1 MTRRRLVRPAA
12 LAGAVAALVASSAA
26 LTRAQ
31 AAPVASAR
39 QQVTAVEAGRSLFV
53 TGCSSCHGLDGGG
66 TRRGPDLTHAG
77 AASADFYLSTGRMP
91 LADPGDQPVRAVR
104 ARDVLLWVKRQPRWK
119 GPSTAQ
125 AVLKAGF
132 EVVDYFETRAAD
144 DLTRLGPGPTDVP
157 ARVLAAARL
166 GRTRLLDNVAV

>member
-1 MTRRRLVRPAA
+1 MAARVSADESLKRTA
-12 LAGAVAALVASSAA
+12 LAIA
-26 LTRAQ
+26 
-31 AAPVASAR
+31 
-39 QQVTAVEAGRSLFV
+39 
-53 TGCSSCHGLDGGG
+53 
-66 TRRGPDLTHAG
+66 AG
-77 AASADFYLSTGRMP
+77 ASVADAEAQG
-91 LADPGDQPVRAVR
+91 
-104 ARDVLLWVKRQPRWK
+104 
-119 GPSTAQ
+119 AQ